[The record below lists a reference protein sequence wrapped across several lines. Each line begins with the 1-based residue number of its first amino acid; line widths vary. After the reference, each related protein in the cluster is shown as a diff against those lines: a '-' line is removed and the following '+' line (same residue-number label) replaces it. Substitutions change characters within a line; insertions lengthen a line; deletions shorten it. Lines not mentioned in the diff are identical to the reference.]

1 MKNLSWPDT
10 RGWALAALFVTT
22 WFILGL
28 IAWKPDLSNNTMFV
42 TLATLIVGSGGPSTR
57 VIVEAAAAPKVAGGG
72 AEFAPE
78 SSPIE
83 EVRAYIVG
91 HGGEIAEKTSEK
103 QTRAQAAEMLAKSR
117 A

>member
-42 TLATLIVGSGGPSTR
+42 TLATLIVGSGGLLNGLGYFYGSSKSSTAKDDTIASMSQKLPPS
-57 VIVEAAAAPKVAGGG
+57 
-72 AEFAPE
+72 
-78 SSPIE
+78 S
-83 EVRAYIVG
+83 
-91 HGGEIAEKTSEK
+91 
-103 QTRAQAAEMLAKSR
+103 
-117 A
+117 